1 MTVRVL
7 LVGEQSLIRQG
18 LKAMLQLEPD
28 IDVVGEVRKGKD
40 AVDKARD
47 LQPDVV
53 LMNIA
58 TSVED
63 GVSNTRAIKQCSP
76 NTQVLVLTPQPDQG
90 LFRQAMAAGATGY
103 ELTDISPAHL
113 ANAIRAVHGGKIAI
127 NQSVI
132 RQMAEKLANND
143 PSGSG
148 PGPIQPRHLTQREV
162 QILAKVAQ
170 GLSDKE
176 IAAKLFLSEATVKS
190 HLRIVYTKL
199 GIHNR
204 AQAAALAVQNGLL
217 SSPPRPKIT

>member
-18 LKAMLQLEPD
+18 LKAMLQLEAD

-40 AVDKARD
+40 AVDKARA

-58 TSVED
+58 TSTED

-76 NTQVLVLTPQPDQG
+76 NTHVLVLTPQPDQS

-103 ELTDISPAHL
+103 ELTDISPSHL

-132 RQMAEKLANND
+132 RQMAEKLASHD
-143 PSGSG
+143 PSA
-148 PGPIQPRHLTQREV
+148 PGLIQPRNLTQREA

-204 AQAAALAVQNGLL
+204 VQAAALAVQNGLL
-217 SSPPRPKIT
+217 TSPPPPKIT

>member
-1 MTVRVL
+1 MAVRVL
-7 LVGEQSLIRQG
+7 LVGNQNLISQG
-18 LKAMLQLEPD
+18 LKAVLRLEPD

-40 AVDKARD
+40 AIDKALA

-53 LMNIA
+53 LMSIA
-58 TSVED
+58 SSTED
-63 GVSNTRAIKQCSP
+63 GVANTRAIKEGCP
-76 NTQVLVLTPQPDQG
+76 KTHVLILTPYPDQG
-90 LFRQAMAAGATGY
+90 LFREAMAAGATGY

-132 RQMAEKLANND
+132 QQMAEKLAGNNA
-143 PSGSG
+143 SA
-148 PGPIQPRHLTQREV
+148 PGPFQPRNLTQREA

-217 SSPPRPKIT
+217 TPPSRPKIG